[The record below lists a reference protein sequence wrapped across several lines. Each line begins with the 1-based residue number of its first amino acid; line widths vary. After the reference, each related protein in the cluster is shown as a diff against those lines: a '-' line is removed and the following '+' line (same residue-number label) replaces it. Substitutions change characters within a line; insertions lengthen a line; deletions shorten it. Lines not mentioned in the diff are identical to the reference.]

1 MIIAKHFAKQ
11 NIAHILHYSTISV
24 CCYKYYFLNI
34 INSLRC
40 ENLLKRSFRI
50 ILLLQITMLRGAE
63 KSQVFFRHI
72 LRTKAPVLNDV
83 IMIISL
89 FFILG

>member
-1 MIIAKHFAKQ
+1 MKITFKT
-11 NIAHILHYSTISV
+11 Y
-24 CCYKYYFLNI
+24 
-34 INSLRC
+34 
-40 ENLLKRSFRI
+40 SFRI
-50 ILLLQITMLRGAE
+50 IQQITMLRGAE

-83 IMIISL
+83 IMVISL